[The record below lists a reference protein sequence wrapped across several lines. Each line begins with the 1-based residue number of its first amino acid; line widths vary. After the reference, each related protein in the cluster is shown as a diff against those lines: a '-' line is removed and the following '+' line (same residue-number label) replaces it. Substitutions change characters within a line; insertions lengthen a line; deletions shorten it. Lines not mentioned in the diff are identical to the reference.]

1 MPPLPIRATSAGTWR
16 CATGGGS
23 RRRRRRPRVGNRVP
37 ISDTPIRP
45 RGPLRRENRAR
56 ILALRMNLNRKSTM
70 NRATTSLLLA
80 ALAAATAAC
89 EGDSTGGD
97 TPPAEGTVTLDA
109 STGWAFADLDAA
121 SPAVTVADPRAG
133 TAWDIAVFATSVMLN
148 GGAAGPGGI
157 EGWCL
162 CQNASASGA
171 EVRAMTPASQLA
183 AFQAVTA
190 ADAPA
195 DPEAWTSDA
204 LAPAIAG
211 WYAYDAATHRVSAS
225 PQTTFYVRTAEGDA
239 WARLHVTALAGATR
253 DHAGTV
259 TLEWSLQ
266 AEAGGAM
273 GPTRTL
279 DVDVS
284 GGRAY
289 VDLSRGEVSTAAD
302 WDLALEG
309 WDIRVNGGVSG
320 SGQAGALAAGVP
332 FDQAT
337 NPSGVPA
344 QTYRGDAYGGVF
356 DEHRWYR
363 YNLTGTDH
371 QVWPTFDVYLLR
383 RGETMYKVQI
393 TGYYGPAGETRQVS
407 VRYARLDG

>member
-1 MPPLPIRATSAGTWR
+1 
-16 CATGGGS
+16 
-23 RRRRRRPRVGNRVP
+23 
-37 ISDTPIRP
+37 
-45 RGPLRRENRAR
+45 
-56 ILALRMNLNRKSTM
+56 M
-70 NRATTSLLLA
+70 NRTAKSLLLA
-80 ALAAATAAC
+80 VLAAATAAC
-89 EGDSTGGD
+89 EGVSTG
-97 TPPAEGTVTLDA
+97 TPPPVEGSVTLNA
-109 STGWAFADLDAA
+109 SSGWAFADLDAA
-121 SPAVTVADPRAG
+121 SPAIAVGDPRAG
-133 TAWDIAVFATSVMLN
+133 TEWDLAVFATSVMLN
-148 GGAAGPGGI
+148 GGAAGPAGI
-157 EGWCL
+157 EGYCL
-162 CQNASASGA
+162 CQNASATNA
-171 EVRAMTPASQLA
+171 QVQAMTPASQLA

-195 DPEAWTSDA
+195 DAEAWTSDA

-211 WYAYDAATHRVSAS
+211 WYAYDAATHQVSAA
-225 PQTTFYVRTAEGDA
+225 PDAVFYVRTAEGDA

-253 DHAGTV
+253 THAGTV

-266 AEAGGAM
+266 TEADGAM

-289 VDLSRGEVSTAAD
+289 VDLVRGEPSTAAD

-332 FDQAT
+332 FAQAA

-363 YNLTGTDH
+363 YNLTGSDH
-371 QVWPTFDVYLLR
+371 QVWPNFNVYLLR
-383 RGETMYKVQI
+383 RGDALYKVQV
-393 TGYYGPAGETRQVS
+393 TGYYGPAGEPRHVS
-407 VRYARLDG
+407 VRYARLDR